1 MRITT
6 RWGALLAALVA
17 CGGGSSSSGSSTG
30 TTTPPATPGA
40 TPAANPTSQN
50 EITIKGMAFSPLK
63 LEVAPGATVTV
74 RNLDGMPHSVTSEST
89 AGAFRPGAASG
100 VSFDTGQFTG
110 ERTFTIPANA
120 PLGATI
126 PYYCSVHLGTMAT
139 PNGEIVVTATP
150 GTTTTPGTPTT
161 PTTPTTPSMPA
172 PTTPT
177 SPY

>member
-1 MRITT
+1 MPTP
-6 RWGALLAALVA
+6 
-17 CGGGSSSSGSSTG
+17 G
-30 TTTPPATPGA
+30 TTTPS
-40 TPAANPTSQN
+40 ANPTAQN

-74 RNLDGMPHSVTSEST
+74 RNLDSMPHSVTSEST

-100 VSFDTGQFTG
+100 VSFDTGSFTG

-120 PLGATI
+120 PVGATI

-150 GTTTTPGTPTT
+150 ATTTPTPTA
-161 PTTPTTPSMPA
+161 PSMPSA
-172 PTTPT
+172 PS
-177 SPY
+177 SPYATE

>member
-1 MRITT
+1 MTT
-6 RWGALLAALVA
+6 RWGALLAAVVA
-17 CGGGSSSSGSSTG
+17 CGGGGSSSDSGSG
-30 TTTPPATPGA
+30 TTPAMTPGT
-40 TPAANPTSQN
+40 TPTVNPTAQN
-50 EITIKGMAFSPLK
+50 EITIQGMAFSPLK

-74 RNLDGMPHSVTSEST
+74 RNLDGIPHSVTSEST

-110 ERTFTIPANA
+110 QRTFTIPANA

-150 GTTTTPGTPTT
+150 GSTTTGTPTT
-161 PTTPTTPSMPA
+161 PTTPATPS
-172 PTTPT
+172 TPT
-177 SPY
+177 MPTPTPSGPY